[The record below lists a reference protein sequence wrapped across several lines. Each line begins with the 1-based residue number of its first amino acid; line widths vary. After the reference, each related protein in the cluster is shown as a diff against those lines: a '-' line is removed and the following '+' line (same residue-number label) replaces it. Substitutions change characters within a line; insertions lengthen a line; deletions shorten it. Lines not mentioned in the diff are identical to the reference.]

1 MMMMMMI
8 MMMMK
13 NSYKRTRDFLF
24 RLILY
29 LIYMNIRNFL
39 QNQPEDVIKVFLKL
53 FVESKYCIDYSE
65 MKLMCNHNVFF

>member
-13 NSYKRTRDFLF
+13 NSHKRTRDFLF

-53 FVESKYCIDYSE
+53 FVENIYCIDYSE